1 MCSIPHLQNNA
12 CLLARIDSARLAE
25 GCLSG
30 AICAAAV
37 PRCSCQVNIE
47 AMNKHLAGNTHASAL
62 APSLCASATMPTGR
76 ARRGALG
83 QKASCACC
91 FRPPRLS

>member
-12 CLLARIDSARLAE
+12 RLLARIDLARLAE

-37 PRCSCQVNIE
+37 PRCSCQVSIE
-47 AMNKHLAGNTHASAL
+47 AMNKHLAGNSPCVGAGAIAL
-62 APSLCASATMPTGR
+62 RIRDDADW
-76 ARRGALG
+76 RGALG

>member
-12 CLLARIDSARLAE
+12 RLLARIDSARLAG

-37 PRCSCQVNIE
+37 PRCSCQVSIK
-47 AMNKHLAGNTHASAL
+47 AMNKRLTGNNPCVGASAPEL
-62 APSLCASATMPTGR
+62 N
-76 ARRGALG
+76 
-83 QKASCACC
+83 
-91 FRPPRLS
+91 